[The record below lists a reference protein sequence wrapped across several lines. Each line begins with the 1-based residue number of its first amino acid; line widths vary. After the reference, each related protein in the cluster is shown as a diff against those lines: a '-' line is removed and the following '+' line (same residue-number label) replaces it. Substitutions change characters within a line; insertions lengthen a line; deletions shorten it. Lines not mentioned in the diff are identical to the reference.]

1 MNLQEF
7 LLFPF
12 TKDIKLLNH
21 VDHLEDIP
29 VKYIR
34 TLENTG
40 ISFIRV
46 NEIIISSAI
55 SIIDD
60 REKLRCFINGVYKK
74 KAAGLILSSE
84 VLDFDVLNPILR
96 EYELLN
102 FPIFFMNYEISFS
115 EIVEKT
121 LRELWAEEDVSL
133 CDMESMKRDLLNNY
147 LDGKNLNFAAD
158 ILSKYFKSDILIVDI
173 THQIYGKNKA
183 LDRMNEKNLL
193 QLFEK
198 DSYCID
204 ISSNNRRYGHIFIKD
219 STYIN
224 NYVSPFTKQCIN
236 TPLSLWFDRELA
248 IAEPFLKAKENYL
261 YQLVHQKYSSTQDII
276 SKAEILG
283 INTAIKYV
291 CFVVEI
297 SDTTTVHNTES
308 FTQCYSTILQEQI
321 QRTCRE
327 KHRLALTLIDNN
339 LLFVFLECPDSVLSI
354 DMANQ
359 YIDIMEN
366 DLKIAFQRLQ
376 YTWGYDNQAYPLS
389 AFYIGYERAI
399 TALELCKSLSLHPAR
414 YCLNLSLKQ
423 KLLSLIA
430 LNEEF
435 ISESYVI
442 LKKLMKQEKGA
453 ENVYIDTIRAYIAT
467 NYNISRTAERLHI
480 HRQSLLYRMER
491 IENILG
497 FSLKEHDNL
506 FILELCIMIHDN
518 FKL

>member
-12 TKDIKLLNH
+12 TKEIKLLNQ

-29 VKYIR
+29 VKHIR

-40 ISFIRV
+40 IPFIRV

-55 SIIDD
+55 SILDN

-84 VLDFDVLNPILR
+84 ALDFDILNPILR
-96 EYELLN
+96 EYEMLN
-102 FPIFFMNYEISFS
+102 FPIFFMNAEISFS
-115 EIVEKT
+115 DIVEKT
-121 LRELWAEEDVSL
+121 LRELWAEDDASL
-133 CDMESMKRDLLNNY
+133 CDMENIKRDLLNNY
-147 LDGKNLNFAAD
+147 LDGKSLNFAAD
-158 ILSKYFKSDILIVDI
+158 ILSQYFKSDILIVDI
-173 THQIYGKNKA
+173 FYKIYGKNKA
-183 LDRMNEKNLL
+183 LNRMNEKNLI
-193 QLFEK
+193 QLFDK
-198 DSYCID
+198 AYCID
-204 ISSNNRRYGHIFIKD
+204 ISSNNRRYGHIFIKN

-224 NYVSPFTKQCIN
+224 NFISPFTKQCIN

-248 IAEPFLKAKENYL
+248 TAEPFFKAKENYL
-261 YQLVHQKYSSTQDII
+261 YQLVHQKYNSTQDII

-283 INTAIKYV
+283 INTTIKYA
-291 CFVVEI
+291 CFAVEI
-297 SDTTTVHNTES
+297 ADTFTINNTES
-308 FTQCYSTILQEQI
+308 FTQCYSTTLQEQI

-327 KHRLALTLIDNN
+327 NHRLALTLLDNN
-339 LLFVFLECPDSVLSI
+339 LLFVFLECSDSTISV
-354 DMANQ
+354 DTANQ

-366 DLKIAFQRLQ
+366 GLKIAFRRLQ
-376 YTWGYDNQAYPLS
+376 YTWGYDNQAYPLNG
-389 AFYIGYERAI
+389 FYIAYERAI

-423 KLLSLIA
+423 KLLTLIA
-430 LNEEF
+430 SNEEF

-442 LKKLMKQEKGA
+442 IKKLMKQEKGA

-467 NYNISRTAERLHI
+467 NYNVSQTAERLHI

-506 FILELCIMIHDN
+506 FTLELCIMIHDN
-518 FKL
+518 FRL